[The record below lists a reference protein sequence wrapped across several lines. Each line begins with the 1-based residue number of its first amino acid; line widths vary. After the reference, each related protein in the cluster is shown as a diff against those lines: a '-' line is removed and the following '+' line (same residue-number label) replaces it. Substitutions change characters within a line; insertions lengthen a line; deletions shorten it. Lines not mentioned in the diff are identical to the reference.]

1 MFPTLSD
8 LLDYLFHVRLP
19 VTIQT
24 LGFFVALA
32 FVGAYQVF
40 KSEFKRYE
48 ADGKIAPIKKTVF
61 SGRPAFV
68 LSLIVNAVLGF
79 GLGYKAGGLLFHFA
93 VFRADPKGY
102 IFSGKGSV
110 AAGLLIALVFIL
122 WFYFD
127 QKDDP
132 EVKTDQPVEKTVHPY
147 QLMGLITV
155 SVGIA
160 GVIGAKLFDVAE
172 HLDLF
177 MHDPAGTLIKNTG
190 YSYYGGLIFGALTY
204 LYIGHK
210 NKMKLVHLTD
220 IGSPGMMLAYGI
232 GRIGCQ
238 LAGDGDWGI
247 VNVHPKPG
255 FMRWLPGWMWSFRYP
270 HNAINAGIAIPA
282 CNGNYCNQLV
292 AGVYPTPFYE
302 VVMCIGCFLLIW
314 LLRKRITVP
323 GGIFCLYLVLNGAER
338 FAIECI
344 RINRRYDILGL
355 ALTQAQVIALLM
367 LAGGLAGLLYIAFGH
382 YSNRKSNFIS

>member
-1 MFPTLSD
+1 MFPTLND
-8 LLDYLFHVRLP
+8 LLDFLFHIRLP
-19 VTIQT
+19 VTVQT

-48 ADGKIAPIKKTVF
+48 TNGKIAAITKTVYN
-61 SGRPAFV
+61 SRPAFV
-68 LSLIVNAVLGF
+68 LSLLINSLLGF
-79 GLGYKAGGLLFHFA
+79 VLGYKAGGLFFYFS
-93 VFRADPKGY
+93 VFRADPSGY
-102 IFSGKGSV
+102 LFSWRGNFFAGMII
-110 AAGLLIALVFIL
+110 AAVFIL

-132 EVKTDQPVEKTVHPY
+132 EATSSQPIKKTIHPY
-147 QLMGLITV
+147 QLMGLITL

-177 MHDPAGTLIKNTG
+177 VRDPAGTLLKNTG

-204 LYIGHK
+204 LYIGYR
-210 NKMKLVHLTD
+210 NQMKLVHLAD

-247 VNVHPKPG
+247 VNFNVKPG
-255 FMRWLPGWMWSFRYP
+255 FLHWLPGWMWSFRYP
-270 HNAINAGIAIPA
+270 HNAINAGIAIPG

-292 AGVYPTPFYE
+292 NGVYPTPFYE
-302 VVMCIGCFLLIW
+302 VVLCIGCFLLIW
-314 LLRKRITVP
+314 LLRKRITLP
-323 GGIFCLYLVLNGAER
+323 GAVFCLYLVLNGAER

-344 RINRRYDILGL
+344 RINRRYDIMGL
-355 ALTQAQVIALLM
+355 YLTQAQVIALLM
-367 LAGGLAGLLYIAFGH
+367 LAGGIAGFFYMAFN
-382 YSNRKSNFIS
+382 YNSSKKSNPIS